1 MITDTGGVNMKLDY
15 DIEKLKEVADDFY
28 HATGIG
34 IFIIGED
41 FSDVKAKST
50 KWNPYC
56 GMIRNAPGGR
66 DRCKASDNELF
77 RKCKASKKP
86 EMHVCHGGLVNIAAP
101 IMYEEAVVG
110 YVFFFSLRQGD
121 FSEAVS
127 SVSDLQVDVEEM
139 EKYYSDVP
147 LYNEKRFKS
156 VINLAVML
164 AQHVILAK
172 MIKPG
177 ADENLQRVKNY
188 IRENLSGDLSVKA
201 ISRGTNIS
209 KSVLYRMLNKYFNCT
224 LSEYVN
230 QKRIEEADRL
240 LLSTKLPVA
249 EISSKVGFS
258 STVHFRATFKKI
270 NGIAPLAYRKQNAE
284 NKIVKG

>member
-1 MITDTGGVNMKLDY
+1 MFTDSGGVAMKLDY

-28 HATGIG
+28 QATGIG

-56 GMIRNAPGGR
+56 DMIRSAPGGR

-77 RKCKASKKP
+77 RRCRESKKP
-86 EMHVCHGGLVNIAAP
+86 EMHICHGGLVNIAAP
-101 IMYEEAVVG
+101 IMYEEAVIG
-110 YVFFFSLRQGD
+110 YVFFFSLRQGE
-121 FSEAVS
+121 FSDAVS
-127 SVSDLQVDVEEM
+127 SVSDLNIDVDEMRKHYSQV
-139 EKYYSDVP
+139 P
-147 LYNEKRFKS
+147 AYNEKRFKS

-188 IRENLSGDLSVKA
+188 IRENLGSDLSVKA
-201 ISRGTNIS
+201 ISKGTNIS
-209 KSVLYRMLNKYFNCT
+209 KSVLYRLLNKYFNCT

-230 QKRIEEADRL
+230 QKRIEEAEKL
-240 LLSTKLPVA
+240 LLSTALPVA
-249 EISSKVGFS
+249 EISERVGFS
-258 STVHFRATFKKI
+258 STVHFRSTFKKI
-270 NGIAPLAYRKQNAE
+270 NGTTPLAYRKQKPTAE
-284 NKIVKG
+284 KQ